1 MRLRQICLVARDLD
15 AAAGDLCETFA
26 IRVAYRDPEVGKW
39 GLRNIVAPA
48 GGEFLEIVSPKEP
61 GTSAERYLDRRG
73 GDGGYMVILN
83 CDDALAARARA
94 ARLGVRDIERFDR
107 PGYVATQ
114 FHPRDCGGV
123 MLTMDS
129 VPGVADCRERLADWP
144 PAGPGWRAC
153 VETAR
158 IAGLAGATIE
168 TGDPEAV
175 ARLWAELVESEAR
188 RDEDAG
194 SAENAWV
201 VPLDNAVIRF
211 RPVAGAR
218 GPGIAAVAL
227 KAADPAAILAAAKAR
242 GLDAGE
248 NRVTAAGTPFELV
261 PAA

>member
-144 PAGPGWRAC
+144 PAGPDWRAR
-153 VETAR
+153 VATAR
-158 IAGLAGATIE
+158 ITGLAGATIE
-168 TGDPEAV
+168 TSDPEAV
-175 ARLWAELVESEAR
+175 ARLWATLVESEAR

-194 SAENAWV
+194 DAGNAWI
-201 VPLDNAVIRF
+201 VPLDNAAIRF

-218 GPGIAAVAL
+218 GPGIVAVAL
-227 KAADPAAILAAAKAR
+227 KAADPAAILAAARAR

-248 NRVTAAGTPFELV
+248 SRVTAVGTPFELV